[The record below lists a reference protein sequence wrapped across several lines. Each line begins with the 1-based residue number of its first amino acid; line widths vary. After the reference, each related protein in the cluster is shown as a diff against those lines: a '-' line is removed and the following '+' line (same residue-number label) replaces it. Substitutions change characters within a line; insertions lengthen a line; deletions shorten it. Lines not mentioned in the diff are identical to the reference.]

1 MKRKIVSIIT
11 MDIISEQD
19 AAYYKSIHD
28 DLEKEFKEAE
38 KKMKQEEENRK
49 RELENEPEPPKPTRE
64 QLRALRL
71 SKLEPTP
78 SSVLSK
84 SINH

>member
-49 RELENEPEPPKPTRE
+49 KEIENEPEPPKPTRE

-71 SKLEPTP
+71 SKLEPKP
-78 SSVLSK
+78 LS
-84 SINH
+84 